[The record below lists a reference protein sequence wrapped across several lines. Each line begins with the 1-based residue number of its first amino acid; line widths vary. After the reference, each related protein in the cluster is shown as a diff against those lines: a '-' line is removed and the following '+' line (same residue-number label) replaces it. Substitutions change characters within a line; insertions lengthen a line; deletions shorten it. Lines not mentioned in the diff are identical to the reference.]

1 MSDSNDSDRAE
12 PGRGAQY
19 TEPLRIIGA
28 EEAGSLAGLSGDE
41 AEDAEDVARVLET
54 ASPKPSR
61 RAVFESVP
69 DLPREDDVDDV
80 SPWAAGVA
88 RRRRED
94 VSVTPGPAD
103 SGPVDDGADITV
115 IGDVGDSR
123 PRLIASVPDADD
135 VDLDLASHELEL
147 PHWTAPATGQLPS
160 VLADESRRD
169 ETWSTFATSPRWRD
183 DSSAGWDEDLP
194 DVTDLAH
201 DEPPIGAL
209 AERERPAIDD
219 FFAFDDLDDDE
230 PAPKRVRPRAGR
242 RRPDRSQATGEERAA
257 TDPTRPVRPAAPAGR
272 NIPVAVAIGVG
283 LAALAIALFRMGP
296 GPTMGFV
303 AVLLG
308 IGAAEFF
315 DATRKAAFRPATLLG
330 LVAAVGLP
338 LGVYWRGEVA
348 YPIVG
353 GLTLV
358 AALLWFLFG
367 ADHEQVTADLG
378 VTLLGVAYVGFL
390 GSFAAL
396 ILRTPSV
403 DTTRVLLG
411 AVVPVVANDVFAY
424 TVGRNAGRT
433 KLMVHISPNKTVE
446 GFIGGAFGSVIASVL
461 FNQVFGANPW
471 QGLGP
476 AVMLG
481 LLVAIMGPMGDLAE
495 SMIKRDLGIKDMGT
509 ILLGHGGVLDR
520 FDAML
525 FVLPGVWFLARVLGI
540 LPQ

>member
-1 MSDSNDSDRAE
+1 MSDSNDSDRPE
-12 PGRGAQY
+12 SGRPTQH

-28 EEAGSLAGLSGDE
+28 EEAGSLAGLTE
-41 AEDAEDVARVLET
+41 PAAEEREDVVRVLET
-54 ASPKPSR
+54 TAPKPSR

-69 DLPREDDVDDV
+69 DLPLGDDLDEV
-80 SPWAAGVA
+80 SPWSA
-88 RRRRED
+88 RSSTGRDADAD
-94 VSVTPGPAD
+94 VE
-103 SGPVDDGADITV
+103 VDADITV
-115 IGDVGDSR
+115 IGGPSDTR
-123 PRLIASVPDADD
+123 PRLIASVPDAADLE
-135 VDLDLASHELEL
+135 VDLDLASQELEL
-147 PHWTAPATGQLPS
+147 PHWTAPATGQVPS
-160 VLADESRRD
+160 ILADESRRD
-169 ETWSTFATSPRWRD
+169 EPWATYSAAPRWRD
-183 DSSAGWDEDLP
+183 DSSSGWDDDLP

-201 DEPPIGAL
+201 DEPPVGAL
-209 AERERPAIDD
+209 AERERPAIDE
-219 FFAFDDLDDDE
+219 FFAFDDLDDE

-242 RRPDRSQATGEERAA
+242 RGADRSQATGEQGAVS
-257 TDPTRPVRPAAPAGR
+257 DPTRPRSAASTTSQGGR
-272 NIPVAVAIGVG
+272 NIPVAIAIGVG
-283 LAALAIALFRMGP
+283 LAALALALFRMGP

-315 DATRKAAFRPATLLG
+315 DATRRASFRPATLLG
-330 LVAAVGLP
+330 LAASVGLP
-338 LGVYWRGEVA
+338 LAVYWRGEVA

-353 GLTLV
+353 GLTIV
-358 AALLWFLFG
+358 AGLLWFLFG
-367 ADHEQVTADLG
+367 VDQEQVTADLG
-378 VTLLGVAYVGFL
+378 VTMLGVFYVGVL

-403 DTTRVLLG
+403 DSTRVLLG

-433 KLMVHISPNKTVE
+433 KLMPHISPNKTVE
-446 GFIGGAFGSVIASVL
+446 GFIGGAFGSVIASVV

-476 AVMLG
+476 AVLLG
-481 LLVAIMGPMGDLAE
+481 LLVAFMGPMGDLAE

-525 FVLPGVWFLARVLGI
+525 FVLPGVWFLARALGI